1 MGLFIVTGGA
11 GFIGSTIVRALNDAG
26 TSDIVVV
33 DDLTHG
39 SKHAN
44 LADCRITDL
53 LDRREFLDRV
63 ERCAFDATVE
73 AVLHQGA
80 CTDTM
85 ERDEGLMMEHNF
97 RSSEVLLRWVV
108 PAGIP
113 FVYASSAA
121 VYGGST
127 AFAEEERNER
137 PLNIYGQS
145 KLRFDQLVRGALPEA
160 RATVVGLRYFNVYG
174 PREAHKGRMA
184 SVVFQMARQLRE
196 TGEVRLFVGTGG
208 YADGEQRRDFV
219 YVEDIVRVNLF
230 FARGPVRKGVVN
242 CGTGKSRSF
251 NDVARAL
258 IAAHGSGTIQY
269 TALPDG
275 LESQYQSF
283 TEADLAGL
291 RRLGYEASWLD
302 VEEGVRRYYGALSG
316 AEPARGAGS

>member
-11 GFIGSTIVRALNDAG
+11 GFIGSNIVRALNDAG

-33 DDLTHG
+33 DDLTQG
-39 SKHAN
+39 SKPAN

-63 ERCAFDATVE
+63 ERHAFDATVE

-85 ERDEGLMMEHNF
+85 ERDERLMMELNF

-137 PLNIYGQS
+137 PLNIYGRS

-219 YVEDIVRVNLF
+219 YVEDVVRVNLF

-251 NDVARAL
+251 NDVAHAL

-275 LESQYQSF
+275 LESRYQSF
-283 TEADLAGL
+283 
-291 RRLGYEASWLD
+291 
-302 VEEGVRRYYGALSG
+302 
-316 AEPARGAGS
+316 